1 MGTFWKAESVSAFR
15 AMHGSKSEPD
25 WRIPWVLVMDFVS
38 GSLEL
43 RLEFWRLKLNK
54 GRWLAPDE
62 SIQEAGG
69 KTDRIDTIVN
79 DVKFFAHK
87 LRKW

>member
-1 MGTFWKAESVSAFR
+1 M
-15 AMHGSKSEPD
+15 
-25 WRIPWVLVMDFVS
+25 
-38 GSLEL
+38 
-43 RLEFWRLKLNK
+43 NK